1 MSVTGLGA
9 ACACLGSALLGHSG
23 AGQGIAITRLAADS
37 AHVTAAA
44 TWAGT
49 LIVLVT
55 VGFPLWRTGELSSD
69 DARAVLRAFG
79 VYAAAGVSV
88 MVVTGVYLASD
99 VVGSVDAAL
108 LTSYGRTLLVKLAV
122 VALVGVLGLANHRR
136 LRSRR
141 RARRP
146 ARTLVAEAVVA
157 VLILGLAAL
166 LTSGQPAREPQF
178 VASPQPG
185 TVPVLDAAVG
195 DLQQA
200 LTIGP
205 NRPGRNVV
213 TVNVFDTR
221 RPAPAPIRRV
231 LVSVI
236 GLDGRRA
243 GPLSAERLADSR
255 WSIAAELTTP
265 GRTGIQVTVQR
276 AGLPDATHLYRWVV
290 GGRPSVTRAATV
302 STAPI
307 GSRLRTLALL
317 LAIACALGWG
327 TALIRSRRRPAIPAR
342 PAAGAPDESAAA
354 GEAAQEQHPEPEL
367 VSAGTDRPAG
377 RRAGFAPPP

>member
-1 MSVTGLGA
+1 M
-9 ACACLGSALLGHSG
+9 
-23 AGQGIAITRLAADS
+23 
-37 AHVTAAA
+37 
-44 TWAGT
+44 
-49 LIVLVT
+49 
-55 VGFPLWRTGELSSD
+55 
-69 DARAVLRAFG
+69 LRAFG

-108 LTSYGRTLLVKLAV
+108 LTTYGRTLLVKLAV
-122 VALVGVLGLANHRR
+122 VALVGGLGLVNHRR
-136 LRSRR
+136 LRNQHRSRL
-141 RARRP
+141 P
-146 ARTLVAEAVVA
+146 ARTVVAEALAA
-157 VLILGLAAL
+157 VLVLGLAAL

-178 VASPQPG
+178 VASPQPA

-213 TVNVFDTR
+213 TVKVFDTR

-236 GLDGRRA
+236 GLDGRQT
-243 GPLSAERLADSR
+243 GPVSAERLADGR
-255 WSIAAELTTP
+255 WSVAAELTAP
-265 GRTGIQVTVQR
+265 GRTGVDVTVQR

-290 GGRPSVTRAATV
+290 GGRQSVTRPATV

-307 GSRLRTLALL
+307 GARLRTLALL
-317 LAIACALGWG
+317 LAIALALGWAV
-327 TALIRSRRRPAIPAR
+327 ALIRSRRRAVPAER
-342 PAAGAPDESAAA
+342 PAPDDDDDDDEGAAA
-354 GEAAQEQHPEPEL
+354 VEAAHEHGRSRPSTEPEPEPEL
-367 VSAGTDRPAG
+367 VSAGMDRTDRPAG
-377 RRAGFAPPP
+377 SKAGFAPPP